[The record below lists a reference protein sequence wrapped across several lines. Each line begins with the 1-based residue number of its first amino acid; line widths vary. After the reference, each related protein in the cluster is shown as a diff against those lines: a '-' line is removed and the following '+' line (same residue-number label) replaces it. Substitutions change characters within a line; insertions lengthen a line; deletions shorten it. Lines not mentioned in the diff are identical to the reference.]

1 MNRRAR
7 LTLGMVSMVALLT
20 GSISAYYVGI
30 GIGKQFQHALDRAD
44 LLKKLAADSVRRSL
58 EEQSTLSV
66 EDALTRDTDLADRLS
81 NIMAVSRVLL
91 EITVCDARNRVMIS
105 TDATRRAGD
114 PFPEDYPDYEQ
125 LAGRSNLLQKIAT
138 LRPENLPRYYE
149 LSQALSLGS

>member
-58 EEQSTLSV
+58 EEQPSLSV
-66 EDALTRDTDLADRLS
+66 QDALAHDTDLAERLR
-81 NIMAVSRVLL
+81 NIMAASRVLL
-91 EITVCDARNRVMIS
+91 EITVCDAHNKVMLS
-105 TDATRRAGD
+105 TDTSRRLTD
-114 PFPEDYPDYEQ
+114 
-125 LAGRSNLLQKIAT
+125 
-138 LRPENLPRYYE
+138 
-149 LSQALSLGS
+149 